1 MRQPGVGSQG
11 GAEALAIFHQL
22 LYDERASG
30 TYATPLAGI
39 KVDEKNGVGTIA
51 QHVELHVGTF
61 LSCASWH
68 IYEVIL

>member
-39 KVDEKNGVGTIA
+39 KVDEENGVGTIEWGA
-51 QHVELHVGTF
+51 FVNGKFSSLQACCSGRM
-61 LSCASWH
+61 
-68 IYEVIL
+68 